1 MKKKL
6 QILLSLFLVINA
18 LAFSKISRYDPAT
31 FGLLNFIIIETGLI
45 LSLLVE
51 LSYSEG
57 FKVSFAILSMILGV
71 SQILVTII
79 CALFSYLHIASI
91 FILVILFFEM
101 LFMILYFK
109 NRQLYGN

>member
-71 SQILVTII
+71 SQILYVLSLAI
-79 CALFSYLHIASI
+79 CTLQVFLF
-91 FILVILFFEM
+91 
-101 LFMILYFK
+101 
-109 NRQLYGN
+109 